1 VDWTDHDYEEVP
13 RRLLVQDID
22 ELIKREYVMLIHDG
36 LDPGTAA
43 RELGS
48 TGSQFRKLRSPN
60 SHWYDPAFA
69 DQVAAALASEDR
81 RHNRVERLE
90 EAFWAAVEAGEKWA
104 VEKGLYAYHPDFEQ
118 LRHTN
123 LRVSGEIVHAAKV
136 LLPHL
141 SDDEIRA
148 RIADIEAR
156 EYPQLPA
163 PK

>member
-1 VDWTDHDYEEVP
+1 VP
-13 RRLLVQDID
+13 PILVKDID
-22 ELIKREYVMLIHDG
+22 DEMMDEYVRLIEDG

-43 RELGS
+43 KELGS

-60 SHWYDPAFA
+60 SQWFMPGFA
-69 DQVAAALASEDR
+69 DQVATALASDAR
-81 RHNRVERLE
+81 KRNRLERLE
-90 EAFWAAVEAGEKWA
+90 EAFWRAVESGEKWA

-156 EYPQLPA
+156 ERSPIAELPPGKA
-163 PK
+163 A